1 MLEADEMQGG
11 LRIIKGDGAPAD
23 TGRRVEGITE
33 VPMERPAAKSLHG
46 LLFAALLAGL
56 LPGPARAGSLETAAP
71 AESAACEVPGA
82 SEAPASVPP
91 AALGDHWARLAAEAP
106 RARAE
111 GYRPLNTRGYN
122 YAADAR
128 GLEQAALDFEAG
140 GARPAAP

>member
-33 VPMERPAAKSLHG
+33 APMERPAAKSLHG
-46 LLFAALLAGL
+46 LLFAALLAAL

-71 AESAACEVPGA
+71 AEGAACQVPGA
-82 SEAPASVPP
+82 ADAPASPPP

-106 RARAE
+106 QARAE

-122 YAADAR
+122 YAADSR